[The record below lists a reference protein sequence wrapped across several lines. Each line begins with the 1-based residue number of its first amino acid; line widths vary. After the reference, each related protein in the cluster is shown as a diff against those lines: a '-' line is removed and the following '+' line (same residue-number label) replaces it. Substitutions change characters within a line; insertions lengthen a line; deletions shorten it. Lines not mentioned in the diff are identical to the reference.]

1 MGTVHRVL
9 VVQRVVN
16 YLLDSGDVVLILKL
30 CVVMMENIAALAVCL
45 FSNCCLFDD
54 FCAKSNLTT
63 YKAARYIWALLTN
76 GIGFFKKSKYRMD
89 QFCLLG

>member
-30 CVVMMENIAALAVCL
+30 CVVMMENIAVLAVCL
-45 FSNCCLFDD
+45 FYCPIYDGIH
-54 FCAKSNLTT
+54 AK
-63 YKAARYIWALLTN
+63 RN
-76 GIGFFKKSKYRMD
+76 GT
-89 QFCLLG
+89 

>member
-30 CVVMMENIAALAVCL
+30 CVVTMENIAVLAVGL
-45 FSNCCLFDD
+45 FSYYCPFIDNFY
-54 FCAKSNLTT
+54 AKSNGT
-63 YKAARYIWALLTN
+63 
-76 GIGFFKKSKYRMD
+76 
-89 QFCLLG
+89 

>member
-45 FSNCCLFDD
+45 FSNYCPIFDG
-54 FCAKSNLTT
+54 FYAKSNGT
-63 YKAARYIWALLTN
+63 KP
-76 GIGFFKKSKYRMD
+76 
-89 QFCLLG
+89 

>member
-30 CVVMMENIAALAVCL
+30 CAVMMENIAVLAVCL
-45 FSNCCLFDD
+45 FLIDALFLMILCL
-54 FCAKSNLTT
+54 KEWT
-63 YKAARYIWALLTN
+63 
-76 GIGFFKKSKYRMD
+76 
-89 QFCLLG
+89 

>member
-30 CVVMMENIAALAVCL
+30 CVVMMENIAVLAVCL
-45 FSNCCLFDD
+45 FLRFIYCFIFDVFNLKEMVLNIDLEVPQLNCGAIRFIKL
-54 FCAKSNLTT
+54 
-63 YKAARYIWALLTN
+63 
-76 GIGFFKKSKYRMD
+76 
-89 QFCLLG
+89 

>member
-30 CVVMMENIAALAVCL
+30 CVVMMGNIAVLAVCL
-45 FSNCCLFDD
+45 FSNYFPVLMVLNAEKVVLNFDLV
-54 FCAKSNLTT
+54 APQLN
-63 YKAARYIWALLTN
+63 
-76 GIGFFKKSKYRMD
+76 
-89 QFCLLG
+89 

>member
-30 CVVMMENIAALAVCL
+30 CVVMMENIAVLAVCL
-45 FSNCCLFDD
+45 FLYLCPIFDD
-54 FCAKSNLTT
+54 FYAKRVKGMNL
-63 YKAARYIWALLTN
+63 KA
-76 GIGFFKKSKYRMD
+76 
-89 QFCLLG
+89 

>member
-30 CVVMMENIAALAVCL
+30 CVVMMENIAALAVCFL
-45 FSNCCLFDD
+45 SHIMPHC
-54 FCAKSNLTT
+54 
-63 YKAARYIWALLTN
+63 
-76 GIGFFKKSKYRMD
+76 
-89 QFCLLG
+89 

>member
-30 CVVMMENIAALAVCL
+30 CVVMMENIAVLAVCL
-45 FSNCCLFDD
+45 FSRIIAPSLPFDVVYV
-54 FCAKSNLTT
+54 KMNST
-63 YKAARYIWALLTN
+63 KP
-76 GIGFFKKSKYRMD
+76 
-89 QFCLLG
+89 

>member
-30 CVVMMENIAALAVCL
+30 CVVMTENIAVLAVCL
-45 FSNCCLFDD
+45 FRIISPFFVILRLKGMVLNLDLVVPQLNCGAIRFIKL
-54 FCAKSNLTT
+54 
-63 YKAARYIWALLTN
+63 
-76 GIGFFKKSKYRMD
+76 
-89 QFCLLG
+89 

>member
-30 CVVMMENIAALAVCL
+30 CVVMMENIAAQAVCL
-45 FSNCCLFDD
+45 FISNDCHIFEVFLY
-54 FCAKSNLTT
+54 A
-63 YKAARYIWALLTN
+63 
-76 GIGFFKKSKYRMD
+76 
-89 QFCLLG
+89 

>member
-30 CVVMMENIAALAVCL
+30 CVVMMENIAVQAVCL
-45 FSNCCLFDD
+45 FSKFRIIVPFLIVLNVLM
-54 FCAKSNLTT
+54 
-63 YKAARYIWALLTN
+63 N
-76 GIGFFKKSKYRMD
+76 GSSKP
-89 QFCLLG
+89 